1 MEKNPHEHVQ
11 LQVAMQCASMI
22 IDNERKGFASET
34 PPGGF
39 STPTKENG
47 GNRRQ

>member
-22 IDNERKGFASET
+22 NERKKFASET
-34 PPGGF
+34 LGGF